1 MALRRLKPLLGA
13 FEQID
18 AAVEAA
24 DAAGCSR
31 AELRSARAR
40 IVEMVCAAVDDD
52 GGEKAEGL
60 CAFLDEAM
68 GEALATLREVPV
80 EKITLEAGDLVG
92 AVGALMREHPSERV
106 RGLAGDVVRGW
117 RAGVTAELERA
128 RARAAMVLDRIFA
141 TAPPPPPLDNTAPAA
156 GSDAKAKKKISEEE
170 ARPKK
175 TAVVSDSRRIRTVES
190 YAPLSKTRS
199 DDIVSTSNAKPPANV
214 GAPTL
219 VPAQTKKKT
228 PSVVASCV
236 VEEEKKM
243 EATKRKLQERYQEAE
258 DAKRRRTIQVIKP
271 PRPPPATTGQRK
283 RNVHPGVRA
292 RAPASCAAER
302 GFLKSSSLRMMI

>member
-18 AAVEAA
+18 AAIEAA

-40 IVEMVCAAVDDD
+40 IAEMVCEAADD
-52 GGEKAEGL
+52 GGGKAEGL
-60 CAFLDEAM
+60 FALLDEAM
-68 GEALATLREVPV
+68 EAALATLREVPV
-80 EKITLEAGDLVG
+80 EKIALKAGDLVG

-106 RGLAGDVVRGW
+106 RGLAGDVARVW

-128 RARAAMVLDRIFA
+128 RSRAAMVLEGILA
-141 TAPPPPPLDNTAPAA
+141 TPRPPPLHDTAPEA
-156 GSDAKAKKKISEEE
+156 GSDAKAKSKISEDE

-175 TAVVSDSRRIRTVES
+175 TAIVSNSGRIRTVES
-190 YAPLSKTRS
+190 YTPLSKTRS
-199 DDIVSTSNAKPPANV
+199 DHIISTSNAKPPANV

-228 PSVVASCV
+228 PANG
-236 VEEEKKM
+236 
-243 EATKRKLQERYQEAE
+243 LNQ
-258 DAKRRRTIQVIKP
+258 
-271 PRPPPATTGQRK
+271 
-283 RNVHPGVRA
+283 
-292 RAPASCAAER
+292 
-302 GFLKSSSLRMMI
+302 